1 MGYMMLL
8 NEIYA
13 KDIDVG
19 YFDKKVLV
27 NIHQL
32 GEDGLNIT
40 TLYPLEQNKENLKR
54 SKDELLGFGF
64 IEELDQKDFYVTTET
79 GVEALKRASLVD
91 ESGNINDAQAKE
103 FMYDEINPTATDSI
117 DSVGSIDD
125 VGMGSDLELSD
136 GDDTLF

>member
-1 MGYMMLL
+1 M
-8 NEIYA
+8 
-13 KDIDVG
+13 
-19 YFDKKVLV
+19 
-27 NIHQL
+27 
-32 GEDGLNIT
+32 
-40 TLYPLEQNKENLKR
+40 
-54 SKDELLGFGF
+54 GFGF